1 MKRDPGNA
9 APSELI
15 SMPKLP
21 QGGRSAPNK
30 TPDVNQFRALIQCLR
45 PVSTGSRF
53 KADSHPTGP
62 QDHDRRRFPLISDPW
77 RLQSY
82 APYEALKLEAYVGA
96 MLPCNVVVQDVGG
109 GRTEVSAVDPVAS
122 AQAIDNLELKMKA
135 GEVSEKRL
143 AAISR
148 L

>member
-9 APSELI
+9 APSEFDFNAKTA
-15 SMPKLP
+15 S
-21 QGGRSAPNK
+21 GGRSAPNK
-30 TPDVNQFRALIQCLR
+30 TPDVNHFLALIQCLR
-45 PVSTGSRF
+45 PASTGPASRPIHIQRVL
-53 KADSHPTGP
+53 KTN
-62 QDHDRRRFPLISDPW
+62 DRRRFPLISDPW